1 MWRDI
6 AETLTGCAYWWI
18 IRWSLYPRS
27 VLALHVLTIG
37 CEILQVRAGG
47 HQAESPMILR
57 AESVVRSEC
66 FRGVFPEMRRI
77 GESAVEIVNDGP
89 IVRRVDQ
96 NNVII
101 LRKAM
106 SCYWKNSHSTLE
118 MCFFFLCIYIY
129 KRSFAYPDYQLV
141 LVLSGSLA
149 PQRHASAW
157 IADKGNVTMLQFRRM
172 SRCYVLTELPNVFL
186 TVQKKIIIIQR

>member
-47 HQAESPMILR
+47 HQAESPVILR

-118 MCFFFLCIYIY
+118 MCFFFYVYMYTREASLTQTTSLSS
-129 KRSFAYPDYQLV
+129 SFPARWRHRGTLLPGLLIKATWQCCNSDACLV
-141 LVLSGSLA
+141 ATSWQSFQTFSSLY
-149 PQRHASAW
+149 R
-157 IADKGNVTMLQFRRM
+157 
-172 SRCYVLTELPNVFL
+172 
-186 TVQKKIIIIQR
+186 KK